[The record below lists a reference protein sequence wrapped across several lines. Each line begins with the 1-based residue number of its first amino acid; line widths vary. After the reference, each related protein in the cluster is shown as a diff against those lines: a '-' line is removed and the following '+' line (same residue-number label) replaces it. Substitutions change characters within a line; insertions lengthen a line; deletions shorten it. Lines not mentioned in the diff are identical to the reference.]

1 MTITGAQIRAARSF
15 LRWTISD
22 LADAADVGLS
32 TVKALE
38 KDDGEPEIKG
48 GGVISTLE
56 HRQAVRASAV
66 AKVRTALE
74 LAGITF
80 LPLTSQG
87 VGIRGI
93 S

>member
-1 MTITGAQIRAARSF
+1 MTITGAQIRAARGF

-38 KDDGEPEIKG
+38 KDDGEPAIKG
-48 GGVISTLE
+48 GGVVSTLD
-56 HRQAVRASAV
+56 HRQAVRANAV
-66 AKVRTALE
+66 EKVRTALE
-74 LAGITF
+74 QAGITF
-80 LPLTSQG
+80 LPQTAQG

-93 S
+93 A